1 MIATFGQVFWRLT
14 IIFSLEA
21 IVDDCRASYFYS
33 ANKKRII
40 IEEEFVE
47 ADAEGTV
54 NGLLQI
60 ECEVRQ
66 RGKLHTG
73 SFSIGTI

>member
-1 MIATFGQVFWRLT
+1 MTAEQAFSTALT
-14 IIFSLEA
+14 KSGSLLKTE
-21 IVDDCRASYFYS
+21 
-33 ANKKRII
+33 K
-40 IEEEFVE
+40 EFVE

-54 NGLLQI
+54 NGLLHI

-73 SFSIGTI
+73 SFSIGTIRSTKTTKTCSYSCNIF